1 MPKNSLGGPKH
12 SPFRQYNLSVKFESL
27 DGGRRRGRK
36 RVAEVKRLW
45 WRGLIGS
52 AVLLLVQQLPG
63 LAWALWIHH
72 NNKVHENMS
81 QSAKELALYV
91 LSFVQEYDG
100 IHKIRSPQRNID
112 NACWIPLIASTF
124 LHLFTI
130 DPEMTKVK
138 ACEQTVLL
146 ARDLGFRKFQN
157 ISFVHVSRR
166 CNRAAYM
173 LAKDYGTSTTQMDWI
188 EEVLVYVEEAVE
200 DDRWWVMSSD
210 Y

>member
-1 MPKNSLGGPKH
+1 
-12 SPFRQYNLSVKFESL
+12 
-27 DGGRRRGRK
+27 
-36 RVAEVKRLW
+36 
-45 WRGLIGS
+45 
-52 AVLLLVQQLPG
+52 
-63 LAWALWIHH
+63 
-72 NNKVHENMS
+72 MS

-146 ARDLGFRKFQN
+146 ARDLGFRK
-157 ISFVHVSRR
+157 
-166 CNRAAYM
+166 
-173 LAKDYGTSTTQMDWI
+173 DYGTSTTQMDWI